1 MIQSLRSA
9 LLRHKSLVLLALVVV
24 GACMMLG
31 AGPLHAD
38 PTGAGQCL
46 LTASVCVFAAVAAV
60 VAFFRLVGGAP
71 RAPRRRLGAPH
82 RVRRPDRAA
91 RAAGPQ
97 LAQLCL
103 LRV

>member
-1 MIQSLRSA
+1 
-9 LLRHKSLVLLALVVV
+9 
-24 GACMMLG
+24 MLG

-38 PTGAGQCL
+38 LTGAGQCL

-60 VAFFRLVGGAP
+60 VAFCRLVGAAP
-71 RAPRRRLGAPH
+71 HAPRRRLRAPH
-82 RVRRPDRAA
+82 RVRRPDRAAA

>member
-1 MIQSLRSA
+1 
-9 LLRHKSLVLLALVVV
+9 
-24 GACMMLG
+24 MMLG

-71 RAPRRRLGAPH
+71 RAPRRRLGASH